1 MSYKIVYQYDK
12 DTKELV
18 GEIRVQESPLE
29 PGIFLCPDNTIDV
42 KPISTEEKNKIIIF
56 NEQLQNWEIVDDYRN
71 VKIIKKDKSEI
82 IEIKEIGKSIIDYPD
97 YDIHNSELDYSILKY
112 DLLNKEWIEDIDVIK
127 NIKKNEIVSSFETE
141 FQNGHFP
148 STSLGIEV
156 DCRRTMTKNDKQ
168 NVEGLISNMTRKG
181 KSKINYVGYSEIC
194 PNVTKEML
202 TNLVGEMEDYV
213 LGLYEKKWILQTQI
227 ENTSNI
233 EEVKN
238 IKW

>member
-1 MSYKIVYQYDK
+1 
-12 DTKELV
+12 
-18 GEIRVQESPLE
+18 
-29 PGIFLCPDNTIDV
+29 
-42 KPISTEEKNKIIIF
+42 
-56 NEQLQNWEIVDDYRN
+56 
-71 VKIIKKDKSEI
+71 
-82 IEIKEIGKSIIDYPD
+82 
-97 YDIHNSELDYSILKY
+97 
-112 DLLNKEWIEDIDVIK
+112 
-127 NIKKNEIVSSFETE
+127 
-141 FQNGHFP
+141 
-148 STSLGIEV
+148 
-156 DCRRTMTKNDKQ
+156 MTKNDKQ